1 MIGNASSPRAGR
13 LAGAAVA
20 ACLAVLAISRPG
32 PARAAENA
40 SIRRLLLEFAGA
52 PTRYL
57 GTPGHRATVS
67 EIERI
72 FRSLG
77 LSRVRRDRF
86 TVAAPVDLGAWLEG
100 PGLGRVTVH
109 MCWPNHA
116 QLAVTP
122 AAGLTGPLVDAG
134 RGEAGALDGREVAG
148 AIALVRLPCAEG
160 PMGWTTPFVLGAAAV
175 VFLPPADGAGFT
187 RAEAEELFLDV
198 PAHLPRYWASA
209 GAVAPLVAAAKR
221 GARVTLRGA
230 AAWRNV
236 ETENVLGELPG
247 TNPKADR
254 IILQAYTDAM
264 SVVPALA
271 PGAEEAGGLVALAGL
286 ARHFAAKPPPH
297 PLLFLATAGHG
308 HALSGSHE
316 FLSRHLRRREYF
328 TKSITGAE
336 AIPARLW
343 IGLDLSTGDRRV
355 ASFAQGTL
363 YTGWDPHP
371 LAQNALAGLARSL
384 DAHAKKLWGGA
395 AGDRYLNGVAPVS
408 RTWKDLLGWRA
419 AFDAEAA
426 TNAGT
431 AGLTF
436 ATPFDARL
444 RADTPGDTPARADP
458 AALTAQLETLTA
470 LLDGAFRDPAWLAE
484 LKLDLP
490 DNARALVGEIHEYE
504 QTVTGL
510 PNRPVPGALVTYRA
524 GVSWG
529 NGSRKT
535 HGPVRSLHAVFSA
548 ADDPL
553 TRTVSETGTF
563 RFANLR
569 VPEYW
574 QWVQVNLRG
583 FVFDADGAIT
593 LASDLGPLVSGQFGA
608 AVGIQE
614 REPRTLHVLF
624 RTRPFTILEPVDARN
639 LRYLDWVT
647 LQDGLDQPFMN
658 SGFAIAALQSTA
670 TEDHAPAVVLFPPA
684 YRDRETRVKALMTT
698 GPFGL
703 QGVFT
708 GADEAL
714 LDEGREFGLTEA
726 QGRGYVATGGVL
738 ARAPFEGAKDLWA
751 LDDARGR
758 TLRQYHVRNAR
769 IEALHERARLA
780 LTEARAAWAQR
791 RYGAFLEAARRAWGL
806 EARAYPEFKGVAN
819 DLVRTV
825 VFFCALLLPFAFCME
840 RLMFSFPGLRRQLI
854 ATAAFFA
861 AGFLALSRV
870 HPAFRISSNP
880 AIIFLAFVILAL
892 GLFVLGLVTT
902 KFQRELR
909 RLKGE
914 RGDYEAV
921 DLGRMSA
928 TVAALMLGLS
938 NLRRRP
944 VRTALTIVTVMVLT
958 FTLLSMVSLS
968 STIGFFRLPRGESPP
983 YAGALVREAA
993 WQILQPPVETY
1004 LRSALEGDAIL
1015 LPRSWVTARK
1025 RDEPLVLEVTAG
1037 PRRAVLQGL
1046 LGLTA
1051 GESAIL
1057 EPVKGLGLAG
1067 RWLRPD
1073 DRDVILLPRVVAD
1086 RLGVAPGGRV
1096 RVRAADLT
1104 VVGVFD
1110 GPKLTD
1116 HADLDGEPLTPARAS
1131 ARRGRYNW
1139 EAETEPKPTTSPA
1152 ERFAAAEHL
1161 PGDAVGIVPHA
1172 LALALEGKTRAV
1184 AIVPKPGGDAAA
1196 LIVRVKE
1203 FLTRAAVLALVSDGK
1218 TVQLLTSIG
1227 AFSVTGTLDLLLPIM
1242 LAGLIVMNTM
1252 LGSVHERTREI
1263 SIFSSV
1269 GLAPVHIGA
1278 LFVAEAFVV
1287 AVVGV
1292 VLGYLLAQVVAA
1304 ALLSAGSLAGLS
1316 LNYSSSGA
1324 VGACVIVFAAV
1335 MLSTIYPAR
1344 RASEL
1349 SVPDVTRRWILPP
1362 PAGDRLEFDFPFTV
1376 GDADLIGLFAYLTDL
1391 FRAYRDSSIGSF
1403 ATDHVVMA
1411 RTEKGVAILMLCWL
1425 APYDLGI
1432 SQSVKME
1439 ALPMD
1444 VKGLNRI
1451 RIEIERNS
1459 GEAGAWYR
1467 QNRRFLTTLRKRFLI
1482 WRMLGE
1488 DRRRAYAERGA
1499 HRLEAHSA

>member
-1 MIGNASSPRAGR
+1 MKRMLFISPLLLSLLVPAPASSD
-13 LAGAAVA
+13 
-20 ACLAVLAISRPG
+20 
-32 PARAAENA
+32 PASVRK
-40 SIRRLLLEFAGA
+40 LLLSFAGA

-57 GTPGHRATVS
+57 GTPGHRATVG

-72 FRSLG
+72 FRSAG
-77 LSRVRRDRF
+77 LTRVRRDRF
-86 TVAAPVDLGAWLEG
+86 TVVAPVDEGAWIEG
-100 PGLGRVTVH
+100 PGLARTTVH
-109 MCWPNHA
+109 MVWPNNA
-116 QLAVTP
+116 QPSVTP
-122 AAGLTGPLVDAG
+122 PAGITGPLVDAG
-134 RGEAGALDGREVAG
+134 HGEAEALDGRDVGG

-160 PMGWTTPFVLGAAAV
+160 PLAWTTPFVLGAAAV
-175 VFLPPADGAGFT
+175 VFVPPADGAGFSRT
-187 RAEAEELFLDV
+187 EAEELFLDV
-198 PAHLPRYWASA
+198 PANLPRYWAA
-209 GAVAPLVAAAKR
+209 APAAVSLVAAAKR
-221 GARVTLRGA
+221 GARVTLRGR
-230 AAWRNV
+230 AAWRPV
-236 ETENVLGELPG
+236 DVENVLGELPG
-247 TNPKADR
+247 TDPKAAR
-254 IILQAYTDAM
+254 IILQSYTDAM

-271 PGAEEAGGLVALAGL
+271 PGAEEAGGLVALAEL
-286 ARHFAAKPPPH
+286 ARHFGARPAPH
-297 PLLFLATAGHG
+297 PLLFLATSGHG
-308 HALSGSHE
+308 HVLSGPHE

-328 TKSITGAE
+328 TKSQTAGESIE
-336 AIPARLW
+336 AKLF

-371 LAQNALAGLARSL
+371 YAQNALAGLARGL
-384 DAHAKKLWGGA
+384 DGHAKRLWAGA
-395 AGDRYLNGVAPVS
+395 AGERYLNGVAPVS

-431 AGLTF
+431 PGLTF
-436 ATPFDARL
+436 ATPFDGRL
-444 RADTPGDTPARADP
+444 RADTPGDLPARADAGAL
-458 AALTAQLETLTA
+458 AAQVETLTR
-470 LLDGAFRDPAWLAE
+470 LLDAAFRDPRWLPE
-484 LKLDLP
+484 LKLELP
-490 DNARALVGEIHEYE
+490 DNGRALRGEVHEYE

-510 PNRPVPGALVTYRA
+510 PNRPVPGALMTYRA
-524 GVSWG
+524 GVSWS

-535 HGPVRSLHAVFSA
+535 HGPVRSLHAVFTRR
-548 ADDPL
+548 DDPL
-553 TRTVSETGTF
+553 TPTVSETGTF
-563 RFANLR
+563 RIAEVR

-574 QWVQVNLRG
+574 SWVGVTLRG
-583 FVFDADGAIT
+583 FVFDDTGGIT
-593 LASDLGPLVSGQFGA
+593 LASDLGPLVAGQFSA

-614 REPRTLHVLF
+614 REPRTIHVLF
-624 RTRPFTILEPVDARN
+624 KTRPLTILEPVDARN
-639 LRYLDWVT
+639 LRFLDAVT

-658 SGFAIAALQSTA
+658 AGWAVTTAQATA
-670 TEDHAPAVVLFPPA
+670 TEDHVPAVTLFPPA
-684 YRDRETRVKALMTT
+684 YRDRETRVKALLTT

-708 GADEAL
+708 GVDEAL
-714 LDEGREFGLTEA
+714 LDEGAEFGLTEA
-726 QGRGYVATGGVL
+726 QGRGYPATGGVL
-738 ARAPFEGAKDLWA
+738 ARGPFEGAKDLWA

-769 IEALHERARLA
+769 IEGLHDRARAALDEARLA
-780 LTEARAAWAQR
+780 WKDR
-791 RYGAFLEAARRAWGL
+791 RYRAFLEASRRAWGL
-806 EARAYPEFKGVAN
+806 EARAYPEFKTVAN

-840 RLMFSFPGLRRQLI
+840 RLMFAYPDLRRQLV

-861 AGFLALSRV
+861 AGFFALSRV

-944 VRTALTIVTVMVLT
+944 MRTALTIVTVMVLT

-968 STIGFFRLPRGESPP
+968 STIGFFRMPRGGTPP

-993 WQILQPPVETY
+993 WQVLQPPVESY
-1004 LRSALEGDAIL
+1004 LRSALEREALL

-1025 RDEPLVLEVTAG
+1025 RDEPLTLELTAG
-1037 PRRAVLQGL
+1037 GRGATVQGL

-1051 GESAIL
+1051 GETAVVDPKSAF
-1057 EPVKGLGLAG
+1057 GLAG

-1073 DRDVILLPRVVAD
+1073 DRQVILLPRVVAG

-1096 RVRAADLT
+1096 RVRAMELE
-1104 VVGVFD
+1104 VIGVFD
-1110 GPKLTD
+1110 GAKFAA
-1116 HADLDGEPLTPARAS
+1116 HRDLDGEPLTPARAA

-1139 EAETEPKPTTSPA
+1139 EAEAEPKPTTSPG

-1161 PGDAVGIVPHA
+1161 PGDAVAIVPHA
-1172 LALALEGKTRAV
+1172 MALALEGRTRAIAVVPRPGVKPEDLV
-1184 AIVPKPGGDAAA
+1184 A
-1196 LIVRVKE
+1196 RVKE

-1218 TVQLLTSIG
+1218 SVQLLTSIG
-1227 AFSVTGTLDLLLPIM
+1227 AISVTGTLDLLLPIM

-1263 SIFSSV
+1263 SILSSV
-1269 GLAPVHIGA
+1269 GLAPMHIGA

-1292 VLGYLLAQVVAA
+1292 VLGYLLAQMVAA

-1316 LNYSSSGA
+1316 LNYSSGGA
-1324 VGACVIVFAAV
+1324 VGACAIVIGAV

-1349 SVPDVTRRWILPP
+1349 SVPDVTRRWTLPP
-1362 PAGDRLEFDFPFTV
+1362 PVGDRLEFDFPFTV

-1391 FRAYRDSSIGSF
+1391 FKAYRDSSIGSF
-1403 ATDHVVMA
+1403 ATDRVEMT
-1411 RTEKGVAILMLCWL
+1411 RTERGVAIDMICWL

-1432 SQSVKME
+1432 SQTVRME
-1439 ALPMD
+1439 ATPME
-1444 VKGLNRI
+1444 VRGLNRI
-1451 RIEIERNS
+1451 RIELERSS
-1459 GEAGAWYR
+1459 GEAGSWYR

-1488 DRRRAYAERGA
+1488 DRRKEYTARGA
-1499 HRLEAHSA
+1499 ARMEATRG